1 MSAKNGHSQREKW
14 IKTKLELSR
23 ILGISRPTLDTYSVM
38 PGFPERAANGHFPLS
53 KCREFVNAQLGR
65 NEEKRAL
72 EIQRLRDD
80 VARGQLDLMKAAD
93 EVMPIE
99 WTKRVLA
106 HQAISFRQII
116 QASGLTDEQKES
128 LTSQV
133 EQIDCEEFIRQLTLE
148 AGAPGGSNG
157 GEADEN

>member
-1 MSAKNGHSQREKW
+1 MSAKNGLSQRETW

-72 EIQRLRDD
+72 EIQRLRDE

-93 EVMPIE
+93 EVMPVE
-99 WTKRVLA
+99 FVSRVLA
-106 HQAISFRQII
+106 HQAISFRNII
-116 QASGLTDEQKES
+116 QGSTLTDEQKQAMTDAV
-128 LTSQV
+128 LG
-133 EQIDCEEFIRQLTLE
+133 IDTKAFI
-148 AGAPGGSNG
+148 AGMFAETRASVGV
-157 GEADEN
+157 EADEN